1 MRDYNGGKDVSVSNI
16 IEFIPT
22 FLPYANYQVINLG
35 MQRKEG
41 EVYSYWDEYINI
53 AKSCGYKF
61 ISWNIWDR
69 MSATSIANQ
78 SAMFAIYHEWIFVFG
93 KQVKLL
99 NRTWDKSEESK
110 KREKSYNVNEKGQ
123 KVVARRQKDGGLKE
137 TVLGEIYDN
146 KNMGTVYSGFA
157 EMERSIQHPAKFPVH
172 LPSEYIKAMTNEG
185 DYVCESF
192 TGSGTTM
199 VASHQLKRKCYG
211 MELDPKYCQVII
223 DRMSKLDPSLEVK
236 INGVVYNK

>member
-1 MRDYNGGKDVSVSNI
+1 
-16 IEFIPT
+16 
-22 FLPYANYQVINLG
+22 
-35 MQRKEG
+35 
-41 EVYSYWDEYINI
+41 
-53 AKSCGYKF
+53 
-61 ISWNIWDR
+61 
-69 MSATSIANQ
+69 
-78 SAMFAIYHEWIFVFG
+78 MFAIYHEWIFVFG
-93 KQVKLL
+93 KEVKLL

-199 VASHQLKRKCYG
+199 VAAHQLKRKCYG

-223 DRMSKLDPSLEVK
+223 DRMTKLDPTLSVK
-236 INGVVYNK
+236 INGNEYVKTVS